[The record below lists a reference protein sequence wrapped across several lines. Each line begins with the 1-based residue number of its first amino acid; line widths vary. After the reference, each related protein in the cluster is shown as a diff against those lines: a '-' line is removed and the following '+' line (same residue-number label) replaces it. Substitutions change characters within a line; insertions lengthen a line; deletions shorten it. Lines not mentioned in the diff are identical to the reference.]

1 MDEALKPRTGGTG
14 DGTAGT
20 SAALERL
27 RRRYA
32 MGLRQKVA
40 ELQACWELTPPDLA
54 GLERAAHRLA
64 GTSGS
69 FGFTEIGHHAAALEE
84 LLHTAREAGRHP
96 SRAAVEALL
105 NSLRGNLP

>member
-1 MDEALKPRTGGTG
+1 MDEALKPRVGGPG

-32 MGLRQKVA
+32 VGLRQKVA
-40 ELQACWELTPPDLA
+40 ELQACWERTPPDLP

-69 FGFTEIGHHAAALEE
+69 FGFTEIGRHAAAIEE
-84 LLHTAREAGRHP
+84 LLRTSREAGGQP
-96 SRAAVEALL
+96 SQAAVEALL
-105 NSLRGNLP
+105 HSLRGSVP